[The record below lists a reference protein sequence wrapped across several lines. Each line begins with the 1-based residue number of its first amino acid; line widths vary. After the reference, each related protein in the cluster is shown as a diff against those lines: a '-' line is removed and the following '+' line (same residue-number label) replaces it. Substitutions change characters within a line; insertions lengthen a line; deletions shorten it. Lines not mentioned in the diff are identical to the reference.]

1 MSLAL
6 TLTERLGDPTL
17 CAGIS
22 PQYHLSAV
30 GIDGN
35 TGMIVLVDGNK
46 DFALRAVLVHR
57 SDFKINGKKR
67 SSSSF
72 IIYSSFLLLL
82 CIEDCS
88 PSRLCF
94 VQAFTSVTF

>member
-1 MSLAL
+1 M
-6 TLTERLGDPTL
+6 

-30 GIDGN
+30 GIDSN

-57 SDFKINGKKR
+57 SDFKISGKKR
-67 SSSSF
+67 SSSF
-72 IIYSSFLLLL
+72 IYSSYCCALKTTHHPV
-82 CIEDCS
+82 S
-88 PSRLCF
+88 AF

>member
-1 MSLAL
+1 MMPLAL

-30 GIDGN
+30 GIDSN

-67 SSSSF
+67 SYCCALKTTHHPVSASSRRS
-72 IIYSSFLLLL
+72 L
-82 CIEDCS
+82 
-88 PSRLCF
+88 R
-94 VQAFTSVTF
+94 